1 MISRGEIV
9 NVLITGGAGFIGS
22 HLTTALLKENRFN
35 VTIVDMLHS
44 YYDINRKKERLE
56 YLKGLGDFTY
66 YQVDLLKEQQ
76 LTEVFK
82 EKSFDIV
89 IHLAALPGVAYSVEN
104 PNEYVDYD
112 IKATINILKLSG
124 EAGVKHVIFASSSS
138 VYGDQANV
146 PLSEDM
152 FNGKVVSPYA
162 AAKVGAESFCHA
174 FHHIY
179 KFDVTVLRF
188 FTVYGPWGRPDM
200 AIPLFIKR
208 LLKEET
214 ITVFDQNTARDY
226 TYIDDIVS
234 GIRLAMDKGNGYNI
248 YNLGNG
254 NPVSMKTLLSSMK
267 SYFPTMSIIDKGWR
281 TGDVTSTWANIEKA
295 NTELGYQPTVS
306 FEEGLAKT
314 IEWAKRYYNN

>member
-1 MISRGEIV
+1 MINRGEIV

-22 HLTTALLKENRFN
+22 HLTSALLKENRFN
-35 VTIVDMLHS
+35 VTIIDMLHS
-44 YYDINRKKERLE
+44 YYDINRKKERLA

-66 YQVDLLKEQQ
+66 YQVDLLNEQQ

-82 EKSFDIV
+82 EKAFDIV

-146 PLSEDM
+146 PLSEEM

-208 LLKEET
+208 LLNEET

-267 SYFPTMSIIDKGWR
+267 GYFPTMSLVDKGWR

-295 NTELGYQPTVS
+295 KTDLGYQPTVS

-314 IEWAKRYYNN
+314 IEWAKHYYSN

>member
-1 MISRGEIV
+1 V

-56 YLKGLGDFTY
+56 YLKALGEFTY
-66 YQVDLLKEQQ
+66 YQVDLLHEQE

-104 PNEYVDYD
+104 PNEYVDFD

-174 FHHIY
+174 YHHIY
-179 KFDVTVLRF
+179 KYDVTVLRF

-208 LLKEET
+208 LLNEET

-234 GIRLAMDKGNGYNI
+234 GISLAMDKGNGYNI

-267 SYFPTMSIIDKGWR
+267 SYFPTMSLIDKGWR

-295 NTELGYQPTVS
+295 KAELGYQPTVS

-314 IEWAKRYYNN
+314 IEWAKHYYNN

>member
-1 MISRGEIV
+1 M

-22 HLTTALLKENRFN
+22 HLTSALLQENRCN
-35 VTIVDMLHS
+35 VTIIDMLHS
-44 YYDINRKKERLE
+44 YYDVNRKKERLK
-56 YLKGLGDFTY
+56 YLKSLRNFTY
-66 YQVDLLKEQQ
+66 HQIDLLNEEK
-76 LTEVFK
+76 LSEVFK
-82 EKSFDIV
+82 QNTFDIV
-89 IHLAALPGVAYSVEN
+89 IHLAALPGVAYSVEK

-112 IKATINILKLSG
+112 IKATINVLKFAG
-124 EAGVKHVIFASSSS
+124 ESQVKHVIFASSSS
-138 VYGDQANV
+138 VYGDQANE
-146 PLSEDM
+146 PLSEEM

-179 KFDVTVLRF
+179 NYDVTVLRF

-208 LLKEET
+208 LLDGES

-226 TYIDDIVS
+226 TYIDDIIN
-234 GIRLAMDKGNGYNI
+234 GISLALDKGNGYKV

-254 NPVSMKTLLSSMK
+254 NPVSMKQLLATMK
-267 SYFPTMSIIDKGWR
+267 SYFPAMSIIEKGWR
-281 TGDVTSTWANIEKA
+281 TGDVTSTWANITKA
-295 NTELGYQPTVS
+295 QRELGYLPTVS

-314 IEWAKRYYNN
+314 IEWAKQYYTNKTYN